1 MPAGGAF
8 HTLPPSG
15 VLILSFCA
23 WTLRTA
29 AGIDRRTFENRYRQ
43 RFEPMEELFLQ
54 YEGAGLAVRTEG
66 GWRLTPKGFLVSNSI
81 IAALQEAL
89 GQQKAARLAAAAEGD
104 FRVV

>member
-1 MPAGGAF
+1 MKK
-8 HTLPPSG
+8 TMEQI
-15 VLILSFCA
+15 VLEGQVSKC
-23 WTLRTA
+23 
-29 AGIDRRTFENRYRQ
+29 GS
-43 RFEPMEELFLQ
+43 MEELFLQ

>member
-1 MPAGGAF
+1 M
-8 HTLPPSG
+8 
-15 VLILSFCA
+15 
-23 WTLRTA
+23 
-29 AGIDRRTFENRYRQ
+29 
-43 RFEPMEELFLQ
+43 Q

-89 GQQKAARLAAAAEGD
+89 GRQKAARLAAAAEGD

>member
-1 MPAGGAF
+1 M
-8 HTLPPSG
+8 
-15 VLILSFCA
+15 LS
-23 WTLRTA
+23 LRTSA
-29 AGIDRRTFENRYRQ
+29 CFFLRTFDYRYCQ

-66 GWRLTPKGFLVSNSI
+66 GWRLTPKGFLVSNRI

-89 GQQKAARLAAAAEGD
+89 GQQQAARLAAAAEGD